1 MRLTLSPRCVYRAG
15 WQMVEAGVGHHAL
28 ERKAEAQMLKNWTI
42 RWRLRVAVAGLA
54 GLVLVIGGL
63 ALLGLRGTV
72 GSLREVYNKELT
84 STRLLG
90 EAEIHIGRARAVV
103 LRAPQAPSA
112 EIKAADVK
120 KGTEYWGESE
130 KAWQAYLALPADA
143 DEQRLATE
151 VTSARQALKDAFT
164 QVQNSITAG
173 QTDAYYEQAAVLGK
187 RYTAYVNA
195 NDALKQLYDR
205 RAKESF
211 DSATGT
217 YDRLFAITLG
227 AIVFAVVAAFLTARS
242 LDRAITRPL
251 GDVLDHFKEIAD
263 GNLQRAVHVTSND
276 EMGRLLDALANMKA
290 QLGET
295 VAKVRKSGE
304 AIAASAREI
313 AAGNLDLS
321 ARTEQQAA
329 SLEET
334 AASMEQL
341 TSTVRQNME
350 HARQANQLA
359 RQASEQTGAG
369 DTAMVQVTDTM
380 RAIDAGS
387 AKIRDIISLIDG
399 IAFQTNI
406 LALNAAVEAAR
417 AGEQGRGFAVVAGE
431 VRTLAQPLGQCRTG
445 YQDTDR
451 DVCGSLGS
459 GQPHC
464 RRGGHGHAQHRR
476 QRATRDRHH
485 GGNYGGVRRA
495 DGGHRPGRASRH
507 ANGRSHAAERRAGR
521 AGIGRGAVA
530 RRAGRIAQASR
541 CRIPSGASGRRWV
554 RLGERNDGSGA
565 FARRDVILNR
575 RRRWQSKT
583 PRP

>member
-1 MRLTLSPRCVYRAG
+1 
-15 WQMVEAGVGHHAL
+15 MVAAGVGGHAQ
-28 ERKAEAQMLKNWTI
+28 ERKAGAQMLKNWTI
-42 RWRLRVAVAGLA
+42 RWRLRLAVAGLA

-63 ALLGLRGTV
+63 ALLGLRDTV
-72 GSLREVYNKELT
+72 GSLREVYNKELA

-143 DEQRLATE
+143 DEQRLAAE
-151 VTSARQALKDAFT
+151 VTRARQALKDAFS
-164 QVQNSITAG
+164 QVQNSIAAG
-173 QTDAYYEQAAVLGK
+173 QTDVYYEQAAVLGK

-195 NDALKQLYDR
+195 NDALKRLYDS

-217 YDRLFAITLG
+217 YDRLFAMTLG
-227 AIVFAVVAAFLTARS
+227 AIAFAIIAAFLTARS
-242 LDRAITRPL
+242 LNRAITRPL
-251 GDVLDHFKEIAD
+251 GDILDHFQEIAD

-276 EMGRLLDALANMKA
+276 EMGRLLAALANMKT

-359 RQASEQTGAG
+359 RQASDQTGAG
-369 DTAMVQVTDTM
+369 DIAMVEVTDTM

-387 AKIRDIISLIDG
+387 AKIREIISLIDG

-431 VRTLAQPLGQCRTG
+431 VRTLAQRSASAA
-445 YQDTDR
+445 R
-451 DVCGSLGS
+451 DIKTLIETSAERSAAGSRIVGEAGTAMHS
-459 GQPHC
+459 I
-464 RRGGHGHAQHRR
+464 A
-476 QRATRDRHH
+476 DS
-485 GGNYGGVRRA
+485 VRRVTDIMA
-495 DGGHRPGRASRH
+495 EISAAS
-507 ANGRSHAAERRAGR
+507 EEQT
-521 AGIGRGAVA
+521 AGIDQVARAVTQMDEVTQQNAALVEQASAAAQSLAEQAESLKEAVA
-530 RRAGRIAQASR
+530 VFRLANQADDTGSAFGAASATTARARLHAVAS
-541 CRIPSGASGRRWV
+541 S
-554 RLGERNDGSGA
+554 
-565 FARRDVILNR
+565 
-575 RRRWQSKT
+575 
-583 PRP
+583 